1 MAKEKFVTRG
11 EAGIR
16 TNRRG
21 DTFTPSG
28 DAARRLNDKALSE
41 LQYER
46 NAEDRRIVNR
56 ANSRSVAGPRTVGN
70 MDPTR
75 RAMFDLAK
83 NRDVFLN
90 RQEQA
95 FNSAVN
101 NERMA
106 NSLDVT
112 ARDATNARIARQRLA
127 GRAAAAKATKVA
139 PKAAPKGGGIGGAL
153 SNPMLGVAASMYE
166 ADRATGFRRTKYSGN
181 SGGPSFTMNPYA
193 KTNYSGQSPMSKM
206 MGVKK

>member
-28 DAARRLNDKALSE
+28 DAARRLGDKALSE

-56 ANSRSVAGPRTVGN
+56 ANSRGVAGPRTVGN

-83 NRDVFLN
+83 NRDVFVG

-106 NSLDVT
+106 KNLDVT

-127 GRAAAAKATKVA
+127 GRAAAAKA

-181 SGGPSFTMNPYA
+181 SGGPSFAMNPYA